1 MPDFDEQILSSTIAF
16 QGRLLTLRIDSV
28 RLPDGR
34 EATREVV
41 QHPGAVAMVP
51 RLGDDVILVRQWR
64 QPLARE
70 LLEIPAGT
78 LIPGEAHEACADR
91 ELREEIGYAP
101 GRLTKLAAVA
111 LAPGYSTE
119 ILQIY
124 LAEDLTPDRASQ
136 EADELVLAER
146 MPMGEAV
153 RRACLG
159 DFEDAKTVVGIL
171 LAAARDSLLCPG
183 E

>member
-1 MPDFDEQILSSTIAF
+1 MSDFDEQLLSSQIVFT
-16 QGRLLTLRIDSV
+16 GRLLTLRIDSV

-34 EATREVV
+34 EGTREVI

-51 RLGDDVILVRQWR
+51 LIGDDVILVRQWR

-78 LIPGEAHEACADR
+78 LNPGESHEACADR

-101 GRLTKLAAVA
+101 GGLTKLAAVA

-124 LAEDLTPDRASQ
+124 LAEDLTPSRASQ
-136 EADELVLAER
+136 DADELVLAER
-146 MPMGEAV
+146 MPLAEAV
-153 RRACLG
+153 RLAQSG
-159 DFEDAKTVVGIL
+159 GIDDAKTVVGIL
-171 LAAARDSLLCPG
+171 LAAARNPRRP
-183 E
+183 EA

>member
-1 MPDFDEQILSSTIAF
+1 MPGIDEQLISSNIAF
-16 QGRLLTLRIDSV
+16 EGRLLKVRIDAV
-28 RLPDGR
+28 RLPDGS
-34 EATREVV
+34 EGTREVV

-51 RLGDDVILVRQWR
+51 LLGDEVVLVRQWR
-64 QPLARE
+64 QPIGRA

-111 LAPGYSTE
+111 LAPGYSSE
-119 ILQIY
+119 VLQIY
-124 LAEDLTPDRASQ
+124 LAEDLTPARAEQ
-136 EADELVLAER
+136 DADEFVRPER
-146 MPMGEAV
+146 MPFREAV
-153 RRACLG
+153 RRAGRG
-159 DFEDAKTVVGIL
+159 DFEDAKTVAGLL
-171 LAAARDSLLCPG
+171 LAASRTSLLCMG